1 MMKKMMVSAAL
12 LLATCTGAFAQKGS
26 ILLYGNI
33 GGDRSSTNGTLNNS
47 SFNFNPGI
55 GYQFD
60 DNFTGGLELNY
71 RTMDMGTSSTNSAFT
86 AGPFVRYTK
95 MVTPL
100 FSAFGQLGAN
110 FGTGTNKVGTTSADY
125 GITNIGFTPALSL
138 HVKKGFCINFNIGTI
153 SMNSTKPNGGVSS
166 SNLVYNFG
174 QAVGIGISKNF
185 SSYSPASK

>member
-33 GGDRSSTNGTLNNS
+33 EGSRNSTNGTLNNS

-60 DNFTGGLELNY
+60 DNFTAGLNLNY
-71 RTMDMGTSSTNSAFT
+71 ETMDPNSTTTNSMFT
-86 AGPFVRYTK
+86 AGPFVRYSK

-100 FSAFGQLGAN
+100 FSAFGQLDAN

-125 GITNIGFTPALSL
+125 GVTNIGFTPAISM
-138 HVKKGFCINFNIGTI
+138 HIKKGLCLNFNVGGINL
-153 SMNSTKPNGGVSS
+153 NSTKPQGGVSS
-166 SNLVYNFG
+166 SDFGYNFG
-174 QAVGIGISKNF
+174 RSIVIGLSKNF
-185 SSYSPASK
+185 SSYAPATK